1 MDNIE
6 ISDFLALARE
16 TYRIDPELFK
26 NYKVKR
32 GLRNAD
38 GTGVLA
44 GLTSIG
50 EVRGYIIDNCDK
62 VPVPGK
68 LMYRGVNIKK
78 IIKNSVEEN
87 RPSFEEAAFL
97 LLFGKLPTKD
107 EYISFRKLLGKMRT
121 LPAGFNEDVIM
132 KTPCRDI
139 MNKLAT
145 SVLSLYSYDEFPENM
160 AIENLL
166 RQSIELI
173 SKMGTIAAYSYHAR
187 RHYYENESLHIH
199 PPKAENSTAENFLH
213 LIKPNGEFTRE
224 EAELLDIILTLH
236 AEHGGGNNSAFS
248 CRVISSTGTD
258 TYSAIG
264 AAICSLKGPRHGGAN
279 KAVLDMM
286 DEIKANVKDWTN
298 EGELA
303 DYLRKIVNKKAG
315 NGSGLIYGMGHAV
328 YTLSDPRAVIL
339 KQKAQEMAAKKGLM
353 DEFNLYSLLEQLSPE
368 ILCEKMGVKKAICAN
383 IDLYSGFVYQM
394 LDIPPEL
401 YTPLFAIARISGWCS
416 HRIEE
421 ILTNGKIIRPAYKSV
436 CNRKEYLLMEDR

>member
-1 MDNIE
+1 MDNIDLNE
-6 ISDFLALARE
+6 FLDLAKE
-16 TYRIDPELFK
+16 SYKIEPSLFE

-50 EVRGYIIDNCDK
+50 EVRGYIIDDSEK
-62 VPVPGK
+62 VPVAGK
-68 LMYRGVNIKK
+68 LMYRGVNVNK
-78 IIKNSVEEN
+78 IIKNSLAEK

-97 LLFGKLPTKD
+97 LLFGKLPNKD
-107 EYISFRKLLGKMRT
+107 EYNKFSKLLGDMRT
-121 LPAGFNEDVIM
+121 LPVGFNEDIIM

-139 MNKLAT
+139 MNKLAR
-145 SVLSLYSYDEFPENM
+145 SVLSLYSYDKSPEDSS
-160 AIENLL
+160 IENLL

-173 SKMGTIAAYSYHAR
+173 SRMGTIVAYSYHAR
-187 RHYYENESLHIH
+187 RHYFDNQSLYIH
-199 PPKAENSTAENFLH
+199 PPKPEDSTAQNFLH
-213 LIKPNGEFTRE
+213 LINPNDDFTPE

-286 DEIKANVKDWTN
+286 DDIKANVKDWSN

-303 DYLRKIVNKKAG
+303 DYLRKIVNKQAG
-315 NGSGLIYGMGHAV
+315 NKSGLIYGMGHAV
-328 YTLSDPRAVIL
+328 YTISDPRAIL
-339 KQKAQEMAAKKGLM
+339 LKEKAQEMAEKKGFL
-353 DEFNLYSLLEQLSPE
+353 DEYKLYTLIEELSPE
-368 ILCEKMGVKKAICAN
+368 ILCERMGVKKAICAN
-383 IDLYSGFVYQM
+383 VDLYSGFVYQM
-394 LDIPPEL
+394 LGIPSEL
-401 YTPLFAIARISGWCS
+401 YTPLFAVARIVGWCA

-421 ILTNGKIIRPAYKSV
+421 VLTSGKIIRPAYKSV
-436 CNRKEYLLMEDR
+436 CERKEYIPMEDR